1 MPEWGVFGAGTA
13 TSVSNWTYLALILCA
28 ALRPRMAR
36 AYGTAPRRPRASDVR
51 RFLRT
56 SVPIGGQW
64 VLDMASFA
72 VFSTII
78 ARMGDLAMAANQA
91 LIQLLA
97 LSFMQVYGLS
107 IAAGALV
114 GRYIG
119 ARDLESA
126 ERSYRSAMR
135 LGLTLSAVV
144 ALAFLTV
151 PDLLLSIFT
160 DDEALMKL
168 GRPMLVLGAAFQ
180 IVDAVGILIAG
191 SLRGAGDTRWPFV
204 VQASLA
210 WFLRLP
216 VVYVLAVSVEGGLLG
231 AWIGELIYLVV
242 LSGALFYRFRS
253 GAWRAMRV

>member
-1 MPEWGVFGAGTA
+1 
-13 TSVSNWTYLALILCA
+13 
-28 ALRPRMAR
+28 
-36 AYGTAPRRPRASDVR
+36 
-51 RFLRT
+51 
-56 SVPIGGQW
+56 

-72 VFSTII
+72 IFSTII
-78 ARMGDLAMAANQA
+78 ARMGDLAMAANQTM
-91 LIQLLA
+91 IQLLS

-119 ARDLESA
+119 ARDLEAA

-135 LGLTLSAVV
+135 LGLTISALV

-160 DDEALMKL
+160 RDESLMTL
-168 GRPMLVLGAAFQ
+168 GRPVLVLGALFQ

-191 SLRGAGDTRWPFV
+191 ALRGAGDTRWPFV

-210 WFLRLP
+210 WLLRLP
-216 VVYVLAVSVEGGLLG
+216 VVYGLAVFLEGGLLG
-231 AWIGELIYLVV
+231 AWIGELLYLVV
-242 LSGALFYRFRS
+242 LAAALFHRFRS
-253 GAWRAMRV
+253 GAWRLVRV